1 MKPDRAALLAAVT
14 TEAPVAH
21 DNRTGNA
28 RSISMSDFNAR
39 AKRIAEQTGAV
50 EKPEKVSVNRPR
62 RNSVR
67 SEPQAVASPAAAD
80 GETAA

>member
-1 MKPDRAALLAAVT
+1 M
-14 TEAPVAH
+14 AH

-50 EKPEKVSVNRPR
+50 EKPEKASFNKPR
-62 RNSVR
+62 RSLVR
-67 SEPQAVASPAAAD
+67 SEPQQAAAQPEPSED
-80 GETAA
+80 GAAA

>member
-1 MKPDRAALLAAVT
+1 M
-14 TEAPVAH
+14 AH

-50 EKPEKVSVNRPR
+50 EKPEKVSFSRPR
-62 RNSVR
+62 KTFARA
-67 SEPQAVASPAAAD
+67 EPQQAASRPEPAEENEAAAQA
-80 GETAA
+80 EA